1 MSNNSENILLNK
13 IKTPK
18 DLRFLNDNQL
28 DQVARELR
36 NELIEVV
43 SQTGG
48 HLGSSLGVVE
58 LTVALHAVFN
68 TPFDKLVWD
77 VGHQCYPHKII
88 TERRN
93 EMTSLR
99 QKGGLSGFTK
109 RSESEYDPFGA
120 AHSSTSI
127 SATLGFT
134 MARELGQPVGDTIA
148 VIGDGSITAGM
159 AYEAL
164 NNAGS
169 ENKRMFVILNDNEM
183 SIAPPVGAMS
193 SYLST
198 INSHQAFEKL
208 KLFGAEIESH
218 LPSTLRE
225 GARRARQLVTGRSQ
239 STFFEDLGFNYL
251 GPIDGHDMGQLL
263 YVLRAAKFRSTGPT
277 LIHVCTKKGH
287 GYAPAENSADKY
299 HGVSK
304 FNVQTGQQSKA
315 PANAPSYTS
324 IFGKSLLEEA
334 RLDTRVVG
342 ITAAMPSGTGVNIM
356 AKELPERVFD
366 VGIAEQHA
374 VTFAAGLAA
383 GGMKPFCAIYSTFL
397 QRAYDQI
404 IHDVAL
410 QSLPV
415 RFAIDR
421 AGLVGADGATHAGVF
436 DISYMSNIPNM
447 TVMAASDEAE
457 LIHMVRTA
465 AEFDEG
471 PIAFR
476 YPRGN
481 GTGVQLPQRGEI
493 LKIGKGRIIQEGTDI
508 VILSFGAH
516 MNLVKDAEVAL
527 AKMGVS
533 VTIADARFAKP
544 LDVGLVDH
552 LMENHPCMLTVEQG
566 AMGGFGSI
574 VLQHVNRNR
583 TKNKDLM
590 FDSIF
595 AADRFIDQADVDS
608 MYEDAGLGLDN
619 IVNKSIK
626 LLEQSGQ
633 STKKFDFGN
642 FREIS

>member
-1 MSNNSENILLNK
+1 MSNNSENILLYK

-583 TKNKDLM
+583 TKNKDLI

-626 LLEQSGQ
+626 LLEQSVQ
-633 STKKFDFGN
+633 NTKKFDFGN

>member
-626 LLEQSGQ
+626 LLEQSVQ
-633 STKKFDFGN
+633 NTKKFDFGN